1 MKTRK
6 YEGEQH
12 AKHGNGDGAGPF
24 DERGG
29 DGDPARL
36 PAIIDVSVLP
46 GRLSLGQL
54 AINGFITLLD
64 PTCGYVTAQ
73 ARTLTGRAQIVTAMI
88 PPQTTACMRLAQW
101 VWIGGQF
108 PDVIELATFS
118 HFRADMHGRP
128 THTYKRIM
136 DEAHRARIGKL
147 TLTSPIRT
155 ACDIGCLDLDA
166 AQPAHRRRQLTDLR
180 RLMVAW
186 NVSAQDCA
194 HMLRGNRRWPGQRRG
209 LAVFEAMRELEGD
222 VGRNGGVGEDD
233 ATGKGG
239 SAERKN
245 TTGRN
250 GDGISQDRSGSI
262 KTDASTDAS

>member
-1 MKTRK
+1 MAHMAT
-6 YEGEQH
+6 GTVPDLL
-12 AKHGNGDGAGPF
+12 ASGASTGDSV
-24 DERGG
+24 
-29 DGDPARL
+29 RL
-36 PAIIDVSVLP
+36 PALIDVSLLP

-54 AINGFITLLD
+54 AVNGFVTLLD

-73 ARTLTGRAQIVTAMI
+73 ARTLAGRAQIVTAVI
-88 PPQTTACMRLAQW
+88 PPRTTACMRLAQW

-180 RLMVAW
+180 RLMVVW

-209 LAVFEAMRELEGD
+209 LAVFEAMRELEVVAGRDGD
-222 VGRNGGVGEDD
+222 AEDEGAAGR
-233 ATGKGG
+233 K
-239 SAERKN
+239 SAEGSKN
-245 TTGRN
+245 ATEGSD
-250 GDGISQDRSGSI
+250 DGIALDRLASVR
-262 KTDASTDAS
+262 TDAATDSS